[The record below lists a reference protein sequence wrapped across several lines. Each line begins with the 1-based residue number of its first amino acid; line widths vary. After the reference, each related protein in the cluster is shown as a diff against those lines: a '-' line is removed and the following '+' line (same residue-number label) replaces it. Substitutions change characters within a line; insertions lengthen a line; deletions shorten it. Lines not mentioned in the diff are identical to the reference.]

1 VIEPE
6 PLQQID
12 STYVRWRKR
21 KLSYFSGCDYFRLS
35 SHPRVTR
42 ALAEGLK
49 QYGLSVAASRM
60 TTGNHA
66 LYRQLEG
73 RLARFFKADA
83 ALLVPT
89 GYVANLAAAQALA
102 GNFSHVLIDEFSHPS
117 LWDASKMLECPV
129 LKFGHR
135 SVPDMASALRRCGP
149 GSKPI
154 LLTDG
159 MFSRDGSVA
168 PLKEYL
174 KLLPKDAAVL
184 VDDAH
189 GAGVL
194 GEHGGG
200 TVEHAKVNRRR
211 VILTITLSKALG
223 TYGGAILS
231 SESLRMKLLA
241 KSQLFVGSTPLP
253 LPVANA
259 ALQALSSIETDKSF
273 RARLNQNTDYV
284 KNALWKAGA
293 AIPEAP
299 GPIIALQPNN
309 DAAAAKMKRV
319 LLRAG
324 IYPPFIIYPGG
335 SPSGHFRFVI
345 SSEHSR
351 EQLENLVGVLTGTV
365 RLFTSAS

>member
-12 STYVRWRKR
+12 RTYVRWRQR

-35 SHPRVTR
+35 SHPKVTR
-42 ALAEGLK
+42 ALVDGLK
-49 QYGLSVAASRM
+49 LYGLSVAASRL

-66 LYRQLEG
+66 LYQQLEG
-73 RLARFFKADA
+73 RLARFFKAEA

-89 GYVANLAAAQALA
+89 GYVANLAVAQALA

-135 SVPDMASALRRCGP
+135 SAGDVATALRRCGP

-168 PLKEYL
+168 PLEEYL
-174 KLLPKDAAVL
+174 KILPKDAAVL

-200 TVEHAKVNRRR
+200 TVEHAEVNRRR
-211 VILTITLSKALG
+211 VILTTTLSKALG

-231 SESLRMKLLA
+231 SESLRKRIL
-241 KSQLFVGSTPLP
+241 KRSQLFVGSTPLP

-259 ALQALSSIETDKSF
+259 ALQALSILETSKSL
-273 RARLNQNTDYV
+273 RARLKGNTDHV
-284 KNALWKAGA
+284 KCAVRKAGVSL
-293 AIPEAP
+293 PEAP
-299 GPIIALQPNN
+299 GPIIALQPI
-309 DAAAAKMKRV
+309 DHSAEAKIKRA

-335 SPSGHFRFVI
+335 SPSGYFRFVI

-351 EQLENLVGVLTGTV
+351 EQLEGLVGALIRRV
-365 RLFTSAS
+365 RLFVPAS